1 MHFLKF
7 SSTKILSTSFEKT
20 CISNILPEIGWR
32 MKIKKDRRM
41 KETLNLPFKIATR
54 KGDIPAK
61 ILKKKKKLTL
71 TYQS

>member
-1 MHFLKF
+1 
-7 SSTKILSTSFEKT
+7 
-20 CISNILPEIGWR
+20 